1 MLTDD
6 HQNDV
11 GDWFLKIIHR
21 LSKTWCEGTRM
32 GPKRVLG
39 GGGTV
44 GWGLAGDSG
53 GDLIQ
58 YGHGQPPSPAVQHCN
73 PTVP

>member
-21 LSKTWCEGTRM
+21 LSKTKCKGTRM
-32 GPKRVLG
+32 GPKRDLG
-39 GGGTV
+39 GGGYGGV
-44 GWGLAGDSG
+44 GPGRKSKGYPHPVCAWCA
-53 GDLIQ
+53 
-58 YGHGQPPSPAVQHCN
+58 A
-73 PTVP
+73 